1 MAIRIYG
8 SKLQT
13 ETVMLCRVGNP
24 MFYEKQNKQNNKE
37 TVEKH
42 KFNEFEIRR
51 VPLFTL
57 YVFSKCPLAALLIIV
72 ARQYTA
78 EALNGF
84 NKPLPLKSQSGCSIA
99 LQGAVIPNL
108 ATVSNL
114 RPYRLRLI
122 EIHFEASFHQQSH
135 GISVGSKLFRLSYC
149 ANSKLLGQTR
159 AKMLD

>member
-8 SKLQT
+8 SKLQR
-13 ETVMLCRVGNP
+13 ETVMLCGVGNP

-57 YVFSKCPLAALLIIV
+57 YVFWQVPPSSIS
-72 ARQYTA
+72 RQYTA

-84 NKPLPLKSQSGCSIA
+84 NKPLPLKSPIRLQYCIAGC
-99 LQGAVIPNL
+99 
-108 ATVSNL
+108 
-114 RPYRLRLI
+114 R
-122 EIHFEASFHQQSH
+122 
-135 GISVGSKLFRLSYC
+135 
-149 ANSKLLGQTR
+149 NS
-159 AKMLD
+159 